1 MSEARELL
9 RHGREQAARG
19 DRDAAIDA
27 YRRAILADPRDSAT
41 YAHLTSA
48 LFVGGFLPEA
58 RKILRIGLQQI
69 PGSPVLHWAAC
80 MVALPIVPASV
91 QEREEG
97 IAAFAQALH
106 ALRAVCF
113 ASQASVAESLQA
125 VGFLSPFL
133 LPYLGHCDPALMA
146 LHGGLAADI
155 LAAAFPFNTSVSRA
169 PRGLGDPIRVGIVS
183 GFFLR
188 HSVWRL
194 PTRGWVDHIDRSR
207 FRLFGYHTRPETDT
221 QTEYAAETFDKF
233 EAGVRPLFEWVRM
246 IEEDAPHVLIYP
258 EIGADQISL
267 QLAALRLAPVQ
278 CTTWGQPVTTG
289 LPTIDHYISSALM
302 EPPDADMHYTEN
314 LVRLPGLGTVFKP
327 EYMVWE
333 DPLPESDLWA
343 ATDFPDD
350 AVRLLCCQ
358 GTPKYRP
365 EYDDLYPRIALEMP
379 NARFLFIDM
388 GQRGKDI
395 FWGRLYAAFARH
407 GLDATIYCRFMP
419 VLPQAGFSALIRGS
433 HVYLD
438 TIDWSGC
445 NTTLDAIG
453 HHIPVVTL
461 PGSTMRARHG
471 LAILSITDVK
481 DTIVHTVDD
490 YIAMVVRLGRD
501 AAFRES
507 ISQRLAT
514 GKSRLY
520 GDITPVQ
527 ALEAF
532 LEDAVDRALGQ

>member
-9 RHGREQAARG
+9 RHGREQEARG
-19 DRDAAIDA
+19 ERDAAIET
-27 YRRAILADPRDSAT
+27 YRKAILADPRDSAT
-41 YAHLTSA
+41 YAHLTGV
-48 LFVGGFLPEA
+48 LFIAGFLPEA
-58 RKILRIGLQQI
+58 RRVLEIGLRQI
-69 PGSPVLHWAAC
+69 PNSPVLHWAAC
-80 MVALPIVPASV
+80 MMALPIVPASV

-97 IAAFAQALH
+97 VAAFTRALH
-106 ALRAVCF
+106 GLRAVCF
-113 ASQASVAESLQA
+113 ASQTAVAESLHA
-125 VGFLSPFL
+125 VGFFSPFL
-133 LPYLGHCDPALMA
+133 LPYLGEGDPALMA

-155 LAAAFPFNTSVSRA
+155 LVAAFPFNTSASRA
-169 PRGLGDPIRVGIVS
+169 PRSMGDPIRVGIVT
-183 GFFLR
+183 GLFLR

-207 FRLFGYHTRPETDT
+207 FRLFGYHTRPETDS

-233 EAGVRPLFEWVRM
+233 EAGPHPLYEWVRM

-258 EIGADQISL
+258 ELGADQISL

-289 LPTIDHYISSALM
+289 LPTIDHYISSASM
-302 EPPDADMHYTEN
+302 EPPDGDMHYTEN
-314 LVRLPGLGTVFKP
+314 LVRLPGLGTAFKP
-327 EYMVWE
+327 EYTTWD
-333 DPLPESDLWA
+333 DPLPEADTWA
-343 ATDFPDD
+343 PIGFPDD

-358 GTPKYRP
+358 ATAKYQP
-365 EYDDLYPRIALEMP
+365 EHDDLYPRIALELP

-388 GQRGKDI
+388 GQRNKDI
-395 FWGRLYAAFARH
+395 LWGRLFTAFAHH

-419 VLPQAGFSALIRGS
+419 TLPQAAFSALIRDS
-433 HVYLD
+433 HIYLD
-438 TIDWSGC
+438 TIGWSGC
-445 NTTLDAIG
+445 NTTLDAVG

-461 PGSTMRARHG
+461 PGATMRARHS
-471 LAILSITDVK
+471 LAILSIIDVT
-481 DTIVHTVDD
+481 DTIVHTIDD

-501 AAFRES
+501 LAFRQA
-507 ISQRLAT
+507 ISARLAA

-532 LEDAVDRALGQ
+532 LEDAVDRSLQK